1 MGLTAKETINEGE
14 DRSEEINQN
23 VTQRNI
29 KKNMRE
35 IDMKNRMI

>member
-14 DRSEEINQN
+14 DRSEIHQN

-29 KKNMRE
+29 KKKRE
-35 IDMKNRMI
+35 VDMKNRMI